1 MFKVRID
8 LFPSGILTKIFYAFS
23 YSLLVFV
30 NYFEGMVVCMFEVFS
45 WSCTDVGLTGIQV
58 G

>member
-1 MFKVRID
+1 MHI
-8 LFPSGILTKIFYAFS
+8 S

-30 NYFEGMVVCMFEVFS
+30 NYFEGMVVGMFEVFS
-45 WSCTDVGLTGIQV
+45 WSFTDVGLTGIQV